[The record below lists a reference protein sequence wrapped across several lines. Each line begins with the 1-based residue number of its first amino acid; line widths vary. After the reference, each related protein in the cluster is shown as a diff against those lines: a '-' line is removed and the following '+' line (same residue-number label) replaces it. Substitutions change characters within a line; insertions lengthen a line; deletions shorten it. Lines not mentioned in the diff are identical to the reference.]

1 MEKEIY
7 NYDELLKKF
16 SRNFKKER
24 KRLGLR
30 QKDLAEKIGV
40 TVKTIQNYEKG
51 LTLPSLKLME
61 KIALVFDVS
70 LEKFTNEYFF
80 SEKETTVDVVE
91 RVKLDLNFNQK
102 VNNLILTDII
112 FDIVDLEFRYKNG
125 ILDEK
130 VLDNSI
136 GCKNNISYDKKY
148 NLVRFMLEMKLNN
161 IIYDLKNEMF
171 KNYSDIVEVYRLKD
185 NKGCIINKERYK

>member
-16 SRNFKKER
+16 SKNFKEER

-30 QKDLAEKIGV
+30 QKDLAQKIGV

-61 KIALVFDVS
+61 KIALVFNVS

-80 SEKETTVDVVE
+80 SEKDRTVDVVE
-91 RVKLDLNFNQK
+91 KVMLDLNFNQK

-125 ILDEK
+125 VLDEK
-130 VLDNSI
+130 VLNNSI
-136 GCKNNISYDKKY
+136 GCKNDISYDKKY
-148 NLVRFMLEMKLNN
+148 YLVKFMLEMKLNN

-171 KNYSDIVEVYRLKD
+171 KNYLDIVEVYRLKD

>member
-16 SRNFKKER
+16 SRNLKKER

-130 VLDNSI
+130 VLNNSI

-148 NLVRFMLEMKLNN
+148 NLVKFMLEMKLNN

-171 KNYSDIVEVYRLKD
+171 KNYSNIVGVYRLKD

>member
-24 KRLGLR
+24 KRLGLS
-30 QKDLAEKIGV
+30 QKELAKKVGV
-40 TVKTIQNYEKG
+40 SFRTIQNYEKG

-148 NLVRFMLEMKLNN
+148 NLVKFMLEMKLNN

-171 KNYSDIVEVYRLKD
+171 KNYSNIVEVYRLKD

>member
-16 SRNFKKER
+16 SRNLKKER

-130 VLDNSI
+130 VLNNSI

-148 NLVRFMLEMKLNN
+148 NLVKFMLEMKLNN

-171 KNYSDIVEVYRLKD
+171 KNYSNIVEVYRLKD

>member
-1 MEKEIY
+1 MNI
-7 NYDELLKKF
+7 
-16 SRNFKKER
+16 
-24 KRLGLR
+24 
-30 QKDLAEKIGV
+30 
-40 TVKTIQNYEKG
+40 
-51 LTLPSLKLME
+51 
-61 KIALVFDVS
+61 
-70 LEKFTNEYFF
+70 FF

-148 NLVRFMLEMKLNN
+148 NLVKFMLEMKLNN

-171 KNYSDIVEVYRLKD
+171 KNYSNIVEVYRLKD

>member
-16 SRNFKKER
+16 SRNLKKER
-24 KRLGLR
+24 KRLGLS
-30 QKDLAEKIGV
+30 QKELAKKVGV
-40 TVKTIQNYEKG
+40 SFKTIQNYEKG

-61 KIALVFDVS
+61 KVALVFDVS

-80 SEKETTVDVVE
+80 SEKERTVDVVE

-130 VLDNSI
+130 VLNNSI

-148 NLVRFMLEMKLNN
+148 NLVKFMLEMKLNN

-171 KNYSDIVEVYRLKD
+171 KNYSDIVEVYRFKD
-185 NKGCIINKERYK
+185 NKGCIIEKVKYE

>member
-7 NYDELLKKF
+7 NYDELLKKC
-16 SRNFKKER
+16 SRNLKKER

-148 NLVRFMLEMKLNN
+148 NLVKFMLEMKLNN

-171 KNYSDIVEVYRLKD
+171 KNYSNIVEVYRLKD

>member
-148 NLVRFMLEMKLNN
+148 NLVKFMLEMKLNN

-171 KNYSDIVEVYRLKD
+171 KNYSNIVEVYRLKD

>member
-80 SEKETTVDVVE
+80 SEKGTTVDVVE

-130 VLDNSI
+130 VLNNSI
-136 GCKNNISYDKKY
+136 GCKNNILYDKKY
-148 NLVRFMLEMKLNN
+148 NLVKFMLEMKLNN

-171 KNYSDIVEVYRLKD
+171 KNYLNIVEVYRLKD
-185 NKGCIINKERYK
+185 NKGCIINKEMYK

>member
-24 KRLGLR
+24 KRLALR

-130 VLDNSI
+130 VLNNSI

-148 NLVRFMLEMKLNN
+148 NLVKFMLEMKLNN

-171 KNYSDIVEVYRLKD
+171 KNYSNIVEVYRLKD

>member
-130 VLDNSI
+130 VLNNSI

-148 NLVRFMLEMKLNN
+148 NLVKFMLEMKLNN

-171 KNYSDIVEVYRLKD
+171 KNYSNIVEVYRLKD

>member
-16 SRNFKKER
+16 SRNLKQER

-91 RVKLDLNFNQK
+91 RIKLDLNFNQK

-136 GCKNNISYDKKY
+136 GCKNNISYGKKY
-148 NLVRFMLEMKLNN
+148 NLVKFMLEMKLNN

-171 KNYSDIVEVYRLKD
+171 KNYSNIVEVYRLKD

>member
-130 VLDNSI
+130 VLNNSI

-148 NLVRFMLEMKLNN
+148 NLVKFMLEMKLNN

-171 KNYSDIVEVYRLKD
+171 KNYSNIVEVYRLKD
-185 NKGCIINKERYK
+185 SKGCIINKERYK

>member
-130 VLDNSI
+130 VLNNSI

-148 NLVRFMLEMKLNN
+148 NLVKFMLEMKLNN

-171 KNYSDIVEVYRLKD
+171 KNYLNIVEVYRLKD

>member
-16 SRNFKKER
+16 SRNLKKER

-40 TVKTIQNYEKG
+40 TVKTIQKYEKG

-130 VLDNSI
+130 VLNNSI
-136 GCKNNISYDKKY
+136 GCKNDISCDKKY

>member
-16 SRNFKKER
+16 SRNLKKER

-61 KIALVFDVS
+61 KVALVFDVS

-80 SEKETTVDVVE
+80 SEKERTVDVVE

-130 VLDNSI
+130 VLNNSI

-148 NLVRFMLEMKLNN
+148 NLVKFMLEMKLNN

-171 KNYSDIVEVYRLKD
+171 KKYSDIVEVYRFKD
-185 NKGCIINKERYK
+185 NKGCIIEKVKYE

>member
-16 SRNFKKER
+16 SKNFKEER

-30 QKDLAEKIGV
+30 QKDLAQKIGV

-61 KIALVFDVS
+61 KIALVFNVS

-80 SEKETTVDVVE
+80 SEKDRTVDVVE
-91 RVKLDLNFNQK
+91 RVMLDLNFNQK

-125 ILDEK
+125 VLDEK
-130 VLDNSI
+130 VLNNSI
-136 GCKNNISYDKKY
+136 GCKNDISYDKKY
-148 NLVRFMLEMKLNN
+148 HLVKFMLEMKLNN

-171 KNYSDIVEVYRLKD
+171 KNYLDIVEVYRLKD

>member
-16 SRNFKKER
+16 SKNFKEER

-30 QKDLAEKIGV
+30 QKDLAQKIGV

-61 KIALVFDVS
+61 KIALVFNVS

-80 SEKETTVDVVE
+80 SEKDRTVDVVE
-91 RVKLDLNFNQK
+91 RVMLDLNFNQK

-125 ILDEK
+125 VLDEK
-130 VLDNSI
+130 VLNNSI
-136 GCKNNISYDKKY
+136 GCKNDISYDKKY
-148 NLVRFMLEMKLNN
+148 NLVKFMLEMKLNN

-171 KNYSDIVEVYRLKD
+171 KNYLDIVEVYRLKD

>member
-16 SRNFKKER
+16 SRNLKKER

-80 SEKETTVDVVE
+80 
-91 RVKLDLNFNQK
+91 
-102 VNNLILTDII
+102 
-112 FDIVDLEFRYKNG
+112 
-125 ILDEK
+125 
-130 VLDNSI
+130 
-136 GCKNNISYDKKY
+136 
-148 NLVRFMLEMKLNN
+148 
-161 IIYDLKNEMF
+161 
-171 KNYSDIVEVYRLKD
+171 
-185 NKGCIINKERYK
+185 

>member
-16 SRNFKKER
+16 SRNLKKER

-130 VLDNSI
+130 VLNNSI
-136 GCKNNISYDKKY
+136 GCKNDISCDKKY

>member
-16 SRNFKKER
+16 SENFKKER

-30 QKDLAEKIGV
+30 QKDLADKIGV

-51 LTLPSLKLME
+51 LTLPSLKIIE
-61 KIALVFDVS
+61 KIALVFNLS

-80 SEKETTVDVVE
+80 SEKEETIDVVK
-91 RVKLDLNFNQK
+91 RIKLDLNFNQK

-130 VLDNSI
+130 VLNSSI

-148 NLVRFMLEMKLNN
+148 NLVKFMLEMKLNN
-161 IIYDLKNEMF
+161 IICDLKNEMF
-171 KNYSDIVEVYRLKD
+171 KNYSNIVEVYRLKN